1 VSDDRSLSFT
11 TGAGVREEDMNELA
25 ENGVCGIVVR
35 DKYEPEQWRVYFV
48 GRLTAPKFSSRAAA
62 MGYLGALKTGNRKPE
77 FAQASNGKEVR

>member
-1 VSDDRSLSFT
+1 MACAGLLSET
-11 TGAGVREEDMNELA
+11 STNLQ
-25 ENGVCGIVVR
+25 
-35 DKYEPEQWRVYFV
+35 QWRVYFV